1 MNLAARGDVRWGMRR
16 SAILTVLLCCATVF
30 GLAACSS
37 SSSKSSGSTDGAA
50 VSITNLVFS
59 TSAVKAGATVT
70 VKNNDAA
77 THTVTADNGEFD
89 VNVPANGH
97 ATFTAPS
104 KAGQYKFHCNIHTS
118 MHGTLD
124 VS

>member
-1 MNLAARGDVRWGMRR
+1 MRR
-16 SAILTVLLCCATVF
+16 SAILTVVLCCATVF

-37 SSSKSSGSTDGAA
+37 SSSKSSDSTGAA
-50 VSITNLVFS
+50 AVTIQNLAFS
-59 TSAVKAGATVT
+59 TSAVKPGATVT
-70 VKNNDAA
+70 VKNGDAA
-77 THTVTADNGEFD
+77 DHTVTADNGEFN

-97 ATFTAPS
+97 ATFKAPS

-124 VS
+124 VSS